1 MLLSNEK
8 RKKKN
13 RKHSGKYDHILLFTP
28 TKKEIEFPFRIRFGV
43 CKNCGRSKAKGEI
56 STTQLHHKDNKYDLE
71 NPLWNTIEVCLE
83 CHEKLDPK
91 LRALKMHRRYW
102 SSSNA
107 NIMRCPTCTADA
119 IFGKEGAAP
128 YFMYK
133 SRAGFRSEK
142 DYSFNG
148 ITIKAFKC
156 PTCQRGR
163 LFTPFGAGYSFTKK
177 ALKKKQKQQRAKYRI
192 SERSKICR
200 HYARTFNYWL
210 QKAVLNPNWFSE
222 SV

>member
-13 RKHSGKYDHILLFTP
+13 RKHSKKYDHILLFTP

-83 CHEKLDPK
+83 CHEKLDPR
-91 LRALKMHRRYW
+91 LRALKMHKRYW

-133 SRAGFRSEK
+133 SRAGFRSDK

-163 LFTPFGAGYSFTKK
+163 LFTHNGSIGWSFYK
-177 ALKKKQKQQRAKYRI
+177 ALKKKRKK
-192 SERSKICR
+192 
-200 HYARTFNYWL
+200 
-210 QKAVLNPNWFSE
+210 
-222 SV
+222 

>member
-1 MLLSNEK
+1 MMLLSNEK

-13 RKHSGKYDHILLFTP
+13 RKYGGKYDHILLFTP
-28 TKKEIEFPFRIRFGV
+28 TKKYIEFPFRIRSGV

-91 LRALKMHRRYW
+91 LRALKRHKRYW

-107 NIMRCPTCTADA
+107 NIMKCPTCNADA

-133 SRAGFRSEK
+133 SRAGFRSDK

-163 LFTPFGAGYSFTKK
+163 LFTHNGSMGWSFYKT
-177 ALKKKQKQQRAKYRI
+177 LKK
-192 SERSKICR
+192 ERK
-200 HYARTFNYWL
+200 
-210 QKAVLNPNWFSE
+210 K
-222 SV
+222 